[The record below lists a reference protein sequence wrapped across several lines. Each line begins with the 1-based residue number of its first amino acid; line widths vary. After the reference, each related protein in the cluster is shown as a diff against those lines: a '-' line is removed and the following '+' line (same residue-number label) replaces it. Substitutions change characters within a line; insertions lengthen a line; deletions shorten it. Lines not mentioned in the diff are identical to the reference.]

1 METKRDQP
9 GCSAGQSVAGPEKRN
24 TGVFVCFLLLFLL
37 SFAVPWEPAVS
48 AAVAEQE
55 WIAEVPALPP
65 CTGAGPEVSK
75 PIASRWT
82 ASPLTQADI
91 PAAVAA
97 MTLTEKA
104 AQMVQADI
112 STATPEEAGLHGL
125 GSIISTVPA
134 GDLGTTAAWR
144 RVFDEYQRH
153 ALRTRTGIPMVFG
166 IDAVHGHAYFDGNS
180 VILPHN
186 IGIGAT
192 RNPELAKRLAELT
205 ARELSAT
212 GVRWTFAPSIAVARD
227 IRWGRTYE
235 AFGED
240 VELQKLFAAP
250 IVEGYQ
256 GDDLTAPGSVGATAK
271 HFIADGATQGGVDRG
286 DAVIS
291 EDELRRMHLPGFIDA
306 IDRGVV
312 AVMASFSSVNG
323 EKVHGSRTLLT
334 DLLKS
339 ELGFD
344 GVVVSDWEGVELG
357 GLTLEQALHAGI
369 DMFMLVRSWR
379 EGLPE
384 IVRLV
389 EEGKVPMSRI
399 DDAVTRI
406 LRMKVRLGLFQSPFS
421 SAACAHTMGSEA
433 HRDIARQA
441 VRESLVLL
449 RNEGAI
455 LPLDKKSTVIV
466 AGPHADNVAYQ
477 SGGWT
482 KKWQGA
488 HEDRYG
494 HAARPVEGA
503 TSIIDGIRNL
513 IGSDRVI
520 DAGPSG
526 VRSDA
531 EVAIIVVGEEPY
543 AEGAG
548 DRAAEHLVL
557 SREQRDLIRA
567 YQEQGTKVVTV
578 LVSGRP
584 LLVNDELE
592 RSDAFVAAWLPGSEG
607 QGIAEVLFGDYNF
620 AGKLGFSWPRDGGQI
635 PIRVGDKGYDP
646 LFPYGFGLRY

>member
-1 METKRDQP
+1 MLTLAAPWAQ
-9 GCSAGQSVAGPEKRN
+9 
-24 TGVFVCFLLLFLL
+24 
-37 SFAVPWEPAVS
+37 AVSEPAP
-48 AAVAEQE
+48 APDPA
-55 WIAEVPALPP
+55 AEVPALPP
-65 CTGAGPEVSK
+65 CSHMEGAASK
-75 PIASRWT
+75 PLRSRWRQT
-82 ASPLTQADI
+82 PLTEADI
-91 PAAVAA
+91 PAAVAD
-97 MTLTEKA
+97 MTLAEKA
-104 AQMVQADI
+104 GQMVQADI
-112 STATPEEAGLHGL
+112 STATPEEVGKHAL

-144 RVFDEYQRH
+144 RLFDAYQH
-153 ALRTRTGIPMVFG
+153 EALRTRTGIPVVFG

-186 IGIGAT
+186 IGLGAT
-192 RNPELAKRLAELT
+192 RNPELARRLAEVT

-212 GVRWTFAPSIAVARD
+212 GIRWTFAPSIAVARD

-240 VELQKLFAAP
+240 VELQRLFAAP
-250 IVEGYQ
+250 MVEGYQ
-256 GDDLTAPGSVGATAK
+256 GRDLTAAGSVGATAK
-271 HFIADGATQGGVDRG
+271 HFVADGATEGGVDRG
-286 DAVIS
+286 DAIIA

-306 IDRGVV
+306 IESGVV

-323 EKVHGSRTLLT
+323 EKVHGSRALLT

-344 GVVVSDWEGVELG
+344 GVVVTDWEGVELG

-379 EGLPE
+379 DGLPE
-384 IVRLV
+384 IMRLV
-389 EEGKVPMSRI
+389 EEGEVPMSRI

-406 LRMKVRLGLFQSPFS
+406 LRMKVRLGLFESPLS

-433 HRDIARQA
+433 HRDVARQA

-449 RNEGAI
+449 KNEGGI
-455 LPLDKKSTVIV
+455 LPLDKNSKVIV
-466 AGPHADNVAYQ
+466 AGPHAENVAYQ

-488 HEDRYG
+488 HDDRYG
-494 HAARPVEGA
+494 HAARPIDGA

-526 VRSDA
+526 VRNDA
-531 EVAIIVVGEEPY
+531 DVAIIVVGEEPY

-548 DRAAEHLVL
+548 DRAAEELVL
-557 SREQRDLIRA
+557 SPEQRDLIRA
-567 YQEQGTKVVTV
+567 YSEKNVKIVTV

-584 LLVNDELE
+584 LLVNEALE

-607 QGIAEVLFGDYNF
+607 QGIAEVLFGEYNF
-620 AGKLGFSWPRDGGQI
+620 RGRLGFSWPRDASQV
-635 PIRVGDKGYDP
+635 PIRVGDADYDP